1 MRILVI
7 GGTGPTGPYIVNG
20 LVERGHQVTIFHT
33 GRHEVD
39 SLPPESVVPH
49 IHADPFDLDS
59 TSAAL
64 DGQTF
69 DAVFAMY
76 GRLRMLVDYLVG
88 KTPRLFSIGGVPV
101 YPGFANDVDRFP
113 DGMRFP
119 SGEDDAYPPL
129 GNGKSLADPAQR
141 ADNRS
146 DKVRKIIES
155 EARVFDRHPA
165 ATHFRYPYIY
175 GAHQVVPKE
184 WPVVKRALD
193 GRKTLILADG
203 GRTVESAAYVEN
215 VAQAVL
221 LAVDHIDTSAGRV
234 YNVADDELYSRLQVI
249 QVVEEELGHRF
260 ERVNLPYEVAS
271 PAYPTIHHHSSQHR
285 VVDTSR
291 IRNELGYR
299 DLVTPLE
306 ALQRTIRWQVANL
319 PADHERVMKVL
330 QDPFDYAAEDR
341 LAELYHQFVVDCAA
355 VAFERN
361 PGYSSGYY
369 GPEENPGGKRTGMRS
384 TVATR
389 RPGR

>member
-20 LVERGHQVTIFHT
+20 LVDRGHQVTIFHT

-49 IHADPFDLDS
+49 IHGDPFDLGS
-59 TSAAL
+59 TAACL
-64 DGQTF
+64 EGLTF

-76 GRLRMLVDYLVG
+76 GRLRMLVEFLVG

-101 YPGFANDVDRFP
+101 YPGFANDADRFP
-113 DGMRFP
+113 EGMRFP
-119 SGEDDAYPPL
+119 STEDDAYPPIGQATL
-129 GNGKSLADPAQR
+129 LADPARR
-141 ADNRS
+141 ADHRS
-146 DKVRKIIES
+146 DKIRKIIES
-155 EARVFDRHPA
+155 EARVFDHHPH

-184 WPVVKRALD
+184 WPIVKRALD
-193 GRKTLILADG
+193 GRRPLILADG

-215 VAQAVL
+215 VAHAVL

-234 YNVADDELYSRLQVI
+234 YNVADDELFSRLQIVQI
-249 QVVEEELGHRF
+249 VEEELGHHF
-260 ERVNLPYEVAS
+260 EHINLPFEVAG

-285 VVDTSR
+285 IIDTTR

-299 DLVTPLE
+299 DVVAPDE
-306 ALQRTIRWQVANL
+306 ALRRTVRWQVAHL
-319 PADHERVMKVL
+319 PNDHERLMQVL

-341 LAELYHQFVVDCAA
+341 LAELFRRFVADCSA
-355 VAFERN
+355 VPFELH

-369 GPEENPGGKRTGMRS
+369 GPEVNPGGKRAGMR
-384 TVATR
+384 AT
-389 RPGR
+389 

>member
-20 LVERGHQVTIFHT
+20 LIDRGHQVTIFHT

-49 IHADPFDLDS
+49 IHGNPFDLDS
-59 TSAAL
+59 TSACL

-69 DAVFAMY
+69 DVVFAMY
-76 GRLRMLVDYLVG
+76 GRLRMLVEYLVG

-101 YPGFANDVDRFP
+101 YPGFVNDVDRFP
-113 DGMRFP
+113 SGMKLP
-119 SGEDDAYPPL
+119 SAESDAYPPL
-129 GNGKSLADPAQR
+129 AQPSGLAEPPLR
-141 ADNRS
+141 ADHRS

-155 EARVFDRHPA
+155 EARVFDLHPE

-193 GRKTLILADG
+193 GRKPLILADG

-215 VAQAVL
+215 VAHAVL
-221 LAVDHIDTSAGRV
+221 LAVDHIDRSAGQV
-234 YNVADDELYSRLQVI
+234 YNVADDELYSRLQVVD
-249 QVVEEELGHRF
+249 VVEEELGHRF
-260 ERVNLPYEVAS
+260 ERINLPYEVAA

-285 VVDTSR
+285 IIDTTR
-291 IRNELGYR
+291 IRTELGYR
-299 DLVTPLE
+299 DIVPPLE
-306 ALQRTIRWQVANL
+306 ALRRTIRWQVANL
-319 PADHERVMKVL
+319 PADHERVDQVL

-341 LAELYHQFVVDCAA
+341 LADLYRRFIADCGA
-355 VAFERN
+355 VSFDVH

-369 GPEENPGGKRTGMRS
+369 GPEENPGGKRPGMR
-384 TVATR
+384 ATT
-389 RPGR
+389 P